1 MDPATQ
7 VTVVIRLPSSENR
20 CAVRTTSPDRDCRWT
35 DQSAGEAVGRACGV
49 LAETV
54 PDAVR
59 LVTPPTETR
68 LDEQLIRGIEQ
79 LLRWHATRLDATYEQ
94 TTLAESQ

>member
-1 MDPATQ
+1 
-7 VTVVIRLPSSENR
+7 
-20 CAVRTTSPDRDCRWT
+20 
-35 DQSAGEAVGRACGV
+35 V

-59 LVTPPTETR
+59 LITPSTETS
-68 LDEQLIRGIEQ
+68 LDEQLVRGIEQ